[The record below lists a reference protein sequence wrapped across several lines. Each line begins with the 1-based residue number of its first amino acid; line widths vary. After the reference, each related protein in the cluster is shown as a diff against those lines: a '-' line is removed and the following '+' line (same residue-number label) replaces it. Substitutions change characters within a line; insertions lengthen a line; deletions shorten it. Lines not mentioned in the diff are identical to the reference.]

1 MEGFDSHLIAG
12 GYSEDFL
19 NLDVEARI
27 WKYDEE
33 TGERIDD
40 LSTDSEEEE
49 EEGEEVEENA
59 CKTGCTTTDKTSE
72 KSKFGRATT
81 DKTSEKSRFGRAVNM
96 FMNNAS
102 DEESDCTADDD
113 DENIFDEAVD
123 GQDAIN
129 SEIKSLEDFDKM
141 NSKTYNVGDVHTEKL
156 KEKTNYNWN
165 LSAVPSNSQKLKMI
179 KISRFQ
185 FADSLSFQMDKLETL
200 SEKLIKEKN
209 AIGEELEI
217 LKTIPQLCW
226 SNGKFDR
233 EKYEVCLGK
242 QHFPYN
248 MVTTLEDADNI
259 RTFPTRE
266 EWEEKNG
273 ESIDLD
279 AYNRAARAYHLWGCK
294 SLLEFYEKYCHLD
307 SALLCE
313 VMTAFKNRAMANL
326 KLSITKY
333 FTLPSFALG
342 K

>member
-27 WKYDEE
+27 WKYDEG
-33 TGERIDD
+33 TGERIDG
-40 LSTDSEEEE
+40 LSTDSEEDE

-59 CKTGCTTTDKTSE
+59 CKTGYATTDKTSE
-72 KSKFGRATT
+72 KSKFGRVNNNMT
-81 DKTSEKSRFGRAVNM
+81 VNM

-141 NSKTYNVGDVHTEKL
+141 NSRTYNVGDVHTEKL
-156 KEKTNYNWN
+156 KEKTNYNWK
-165 LSAVPSNSQKLKMI
+165 LSAVPCNSQKLKMI

-209 AIGEELEI
+209 AIGEEIEI

-226 SNGKFDR
+226 SNGEFDR

-279 AYNRAARAYHLWGCK
+279 AYNRAVRAYHLWGCK

-313 VMTAFKNRAMANL
+313 VMTGFKNRAMANL